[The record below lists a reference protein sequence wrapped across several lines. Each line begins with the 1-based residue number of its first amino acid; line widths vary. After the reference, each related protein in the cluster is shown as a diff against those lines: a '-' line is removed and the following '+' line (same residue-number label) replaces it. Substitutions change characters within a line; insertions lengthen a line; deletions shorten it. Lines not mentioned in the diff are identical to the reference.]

1 MRQGLSPHGRGNR
14 QPGHRDLPRHGSIPA
29 RAGKP
34 SSLSLDRNRPWVYP
48 RTGGETFLDVGQVF
62 LIEGLSPHGRGNPP
76 KNARSQ
82 NTVRS
87 IPARAGKPVENS
99 REPKPHRVYPRTGG
113 ETPCRDGCVR
123 LIQGLSPHGRGNP
136 IFPDA
141 RVLPIG
147 SIPAR
152 AGKPSAGTV
161 NDLEAGVYPRTGG
174 ETYWRL
180 SDGDLYRGLSPHG
193 RGNLGAS
200 VRSVGWLG
208 SIPARAG
215 KPRTGCQR
223 PGSTR
228 VYPRTGG
235 ETELSP

>member
-62 LIEGLSPHGRGNPP
+62 LIEGLSPHGRGN
-76 KNARSQ
+76 RGH
-82 NTVRS
+82 R
-87 IPARAGKPVENS
+87 ILRAQQ
-99 REPKPHRVYPRTGG
+99 R
-113 ETPCRDGCVR
+113 
-123 LIQGLSPHGRGNP
+123 
-136 IFPDA
+136 
-141 RVLPIG
+141 G

-152 AGKPSAGTV
+152 AGKPFLGDIQGV
-161 NDLEAGVYPRTGG
+161 EAGVYPRTGG
-174 ETYWRL
+174 ETHTTIFLMRTHL
-180 SDGDLYRGLSPHG
+180 GLSPHG
-193 RGNLGAS
+193 RGNHLVQGAA
-200 VRSVGWLG
+200 VQGPG

-215 KPRTGCQR
+215 KPFLEYVWSCLLK
-223 PGSTR
+223 

-235 ETELSP
+235 ETACGRASGTYTAGLSPHGRGNR